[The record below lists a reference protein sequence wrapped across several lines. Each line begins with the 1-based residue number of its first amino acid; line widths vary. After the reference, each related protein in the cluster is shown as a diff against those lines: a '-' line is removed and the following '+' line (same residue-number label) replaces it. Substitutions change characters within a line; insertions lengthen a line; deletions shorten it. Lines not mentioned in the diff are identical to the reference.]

1 MADLL
6 DDVHAELQ
14 AAGDKGA
21 AHAPAPLQNATR
33 DLGTQYVPAS
43 TDPNIKRESVAGSEN
58 SVAGV
63 EENEPRKIEVNDQE
77 KFENNADQVVPHEL
91 YHQWTNNLPPSLK
104 AKIPA
109 SSAGDYA
116 EPTVD
121 SVNALHRQGKTLLD
135 LPGEQGASIMAWASM
150 HPDDQKVQAAVKP
163 YLDDMRN
170 TSLSVIQAT
179 GPNDKEINTRLRVP
193 MGPQDDIPG
202 MEGFQHHITPG
213 SNKLITRPLAEQYV
227 EKAKGHPVHARIMAA
242 HDGHRF

>member
-1 MADLL
+1 VPDLL
-6 DDVHAELQ
+6 DDVHAEQ

-21 AHAPAPLQNATR
+21 AGAPQPLQDATR
-33 DLGTQYVPAS
+33 DLGVQYRPAS
-43 TDPNIKRESVAGSEN
+43 TDPNIQRDAVAGSEN
-58 SVAGV
+58 SIAGV
-63 EENEPRKIEVNDQE
+63 EENEPRQVEVNDEE

-91 YHQWTNNLPPSLK
+91 YHVWANNLPPSVR

-109 SSAGDYA
+109 STQADYA

-135 LPGEQGASIMAWASM
+135 LPGEQGAQLMAWSAM
-150 HPDDQKVQAAVKP
+150 HPDDRKVQAAMKP

-179 GPNDKEINTRLRVP
+179 GPHDKQINTTPRAP
-193 MGPQDDIPG
+193 AGPRDDIPG
-202 MEGFQHHITPG
+202 MEGFHITPG
-213 SNKLITRPLAEQYV
+213 QNKLIRRPVAEQYV
-227 EKAKGHPVHARIMAA
+227 DKAKGNPAVARIMAA